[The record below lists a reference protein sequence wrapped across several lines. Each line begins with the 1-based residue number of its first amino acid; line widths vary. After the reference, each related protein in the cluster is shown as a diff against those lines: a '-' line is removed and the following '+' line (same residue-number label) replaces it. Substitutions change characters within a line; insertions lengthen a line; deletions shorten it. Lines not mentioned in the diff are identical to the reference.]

1 MPQELFKN
9 FEQGRASG
17 NFEDKELA
25 NAPWVEHKDF
35 KGVRLKHLLT
45 AAQTGGQFSCHLV
58 SIEPKHCIGLH
69 QHPES
74 AELHE
79 VISGTGVCLT
89 AGRELPYSSGTLALL
104 PSGEEH
110 EVRAGENG
118 LCLFAKFIPA
128 LC

>member
-1 MPQELFKN
+1 MSSELFKK

-17 NFEDKELA
+17 NFEDRELA
-25 NAPWVEHKDF
+25 EAPWVEHKNF

-45 AAQTGGQFSCHLV
+45 SVQTNGQFSCHLV
-58 SIEPKHCIGLH
+58 SIEAGHNIGLH

-79 VISGTGVCLT
+79 IISGSGVCLT
-89 AGRELPYSSGTLALL
+89 CGRELPYSSGVVVWL
-104 PSGEEH
+104 PAGEDH
-110 EVRAGENG
+110 EVRAGEEG

>member
-1 MPQELFKN
+1 MSLELFKN
-9 FEQGRASG
+9 FEHGRASG
-17 NFEDKELA
+17 NFADKKLA
-25 NAPWVEHKDF
+25 EVPWVEHTSF

-45 AAQTGGQFSCHLV
+45 AAQTNGQFSCHLV
-58 SIEPKHCIGLH
+58 SIEAGHGIGPH

-79 VISGTGVCLT
+79 VISGSGTCLT
-89 AGRELPYSSGTLALL
+89 AGRELPYSSGVLALL
-104 PSGEEH
+104 PAGTPH
-110 EVRAGENG
+110 EVRADADG